1 MPPRKDA
8 FQHLIPYAQSQALK
22 HRTCVHV
29 AALLKGKRIVAIA
42 TNKTGSRS
50 QGSGYGNST
59 IHAEVAVVKKLGD
72 ISKLKGLTL
81 VVLRY
86 GPQRRSWTHSHPCEH
101 CQVFLNKCFSEY
113 GLNRVY
119 YST

>member
-8 FQHLIPYAQSQALK
+8 FQHLIPYAQAQALK
-22 HRTCVHV
+22 HRTFIHV
-29 AALLKGKRIVAIA
+29 AALLKGKRIVAVA
-42 TNKTGSRS
+42 ANKTGSRS

-59 IHAEVAVVKKLGD
+59 LHAEVAVVKKLGD
-72 ISKLKGLTL
+72 ISKLRGLSL
-81 VVLRY
+81 VVFRY
-86 GPQRRSWTHSHPCEH
+86 GPEIRSWKQSRPCEI
-101 CQVFLNKCFSEY
+101 CTKFLHKCMTEY

>member
-8 FQHLIPYAQSQALK
+8 FQHLIPYAQAQALK
-22 HRTCVHV
+22 HRTYTHV
-29 AALLKGKRIVAIA
+29 AVLLKGKRIVAFA
-42 TNKTGSRS
+42 ANKTGSRS
-50 QGSGYGNST
+50 QGSGYGHST

-72 ISKLKGLTL
+72 ISKLKGLSL
-81 VVLRY
+81 VVFRY
-86 GPQRRSWTHSHPCEH
+86 RSMDRDWTNSQPCKN
-101 CQVFLNKCFSEY
+101 CTLFLHKCMAEY